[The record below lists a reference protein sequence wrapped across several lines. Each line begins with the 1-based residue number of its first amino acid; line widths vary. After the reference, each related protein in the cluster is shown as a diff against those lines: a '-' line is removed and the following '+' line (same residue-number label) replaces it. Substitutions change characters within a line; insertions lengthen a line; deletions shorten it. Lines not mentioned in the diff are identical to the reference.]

1 MGVERK
7 ERVGVVNVVVGR
19 LLLLLGI
26 LLLGILLRGLLL
38 VIFLHEVLRLA
49 LRVVFLHEGNHVEDS
64 GEADNGL
71 CFVRR
76 WSGQAA

>member
-19 LLLLLGI
+19 LL